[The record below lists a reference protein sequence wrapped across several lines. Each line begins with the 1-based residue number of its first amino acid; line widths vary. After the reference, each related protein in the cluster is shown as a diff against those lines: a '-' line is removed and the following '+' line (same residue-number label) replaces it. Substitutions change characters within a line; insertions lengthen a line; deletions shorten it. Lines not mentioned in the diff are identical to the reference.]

1 MDALPAASKRGVTLR
16 GLRSLRALLVQLT
29 RSGRFGDA
37 LDFNTVTT
45 EDFVYKW
52 VKDAAV
58 TGVERLIDC
67 PAFID
72 AKDIG
77 DPTYFVSHAWK
88 SPLVKLIDTVLDF
101 LRDAPDDT
109 CVWIDVLAINQHR
122 DTRPEVNKADV
133 AAFEHTL
140 KICIAGTIVIVDML
154 TCSPATRSWCLFE
167 WDHTVL
173 FHGLDGLHLVGMSA
187 KERSAI
193 VREINVE
200 RAECFDPADNVM
212 ILDKITKHHG
222 SPAAFNAALK
232 LQLLL
237 SPLSYKV
244 DREHLLA
251 RSAGTLWDFSP
262 VQDWLGSAG
271 RL

>member
-1 MDALPAASKRGVTLR
+1 M
-16 GLRSLRALLVQLT
+16 
-29 RSGRFGDA
+29 
-37 LDFNTVTT
+37 
-45 EDFVYKW
+45 YKW

-67 PAFID
+67 PTFID

-77 DPTYFVSHAWK
+77 VPTYFVSHAWK

-101 LRDAPDDT
+101 LRDAPDGT
-109 CVWIDVLAINQHR
+109 CVWIDVLAINQHKY
-122 DTRPEVNKADV
+122 TRPEVNKADV

-140 KICIAGTIVIVDML
+140 KICTAGTIVVFDKP
-154 TCSPATRSWCLFE
+154 TCNPATRGWCLFE

-187 KERSAI
+187 EDRSSI
-193 VREINVE
+193 VREIDVE
-200 RAECFDPADNVM
+200 SAECYDPADKAM
-212 ILDKITKHHG
+212 IMKKITEHHG

-244 DREHLLA
+244 DREQLLE
-251 RSAGTLWDFSP
+251 RSAGTQWDFCP
-262 VQDWLGSAG
+262 MRDWLDSAG
-271 RL
+271 RYANARPCL